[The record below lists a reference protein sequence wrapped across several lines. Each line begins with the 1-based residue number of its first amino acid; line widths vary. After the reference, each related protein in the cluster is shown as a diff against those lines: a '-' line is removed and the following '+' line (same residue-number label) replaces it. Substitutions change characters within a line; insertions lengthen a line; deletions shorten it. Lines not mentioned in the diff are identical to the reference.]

1 MSTDDDDQNIII
13 SRNLSD
19 FNYADT
25 TYIHN
30 TRLFQGSANSI
41 RHTKWRSVDWLC
53 DFNMEWYPFDTQSC
67 TMEIINKDRS
77 VEYKLDDLAYLG
89 PIDLPQ
95 HFVDNVNMCVKNLKD
110 GQRIIVEVVLGRPVF
125 AYFLTTTLP
134 TVILIMISQ
143 MATSF
148 SKEYLDMVIQVNLTV
163 LLVLAT
169 L

>member
-1 MSTDDDDQNIII
+1 
-13 SRNLSD
+13 
-19 FNYADT
+19 
-25 TYIHN
+25 
-30 TRLFQGSANSI
+30 
-41 RHTKWRSVDWLC
+41 
-53 DFNMEWYPFDTQSC
+53 
-67 TMEIINKDRS
+67 MEIINKDRS

-125 AYFLTTTLP
+125 AYFLTTTL
-134 TVILIMISQ
+134 IMISQ